1 MIWLIIIGL
10 LAVLILS
17 YWNGANDVSKTIATI
32 IGGGVTNYK
41 RAIILG
47 ASFNAIGTFL
57 ALFFAQAIFKVF
69 TKGLLRETQVG
80 KVFALSVILGAAL
93 WIVIATK
100 TGMPVSTT
108 HSMIGAILFLGL
120 FVYSVGGILWNSVFI
135 KVMLPLLL
143 SPSVSF
149 VLAFGI
155 FWLYSKNI
163 LRMSNFQAFKN
174 PKIKKIVNVDNAHWI
189 SCAASSFARGMND
202 GPKFVALAATFL
214 LAQHISTTFL
224 SNSLIFL
231 AVAIAMGLGGFFRG
245 MKVTD
250 TLSYKVTPIGHADGF
265 IANLITSLLIT
276 SGAYLGAPMSTT
288 HVSSFAII
296 IRHVWLAYINRNM
309 IKYIVMFSKIK
320 TCIQISI

>member
-174 PKIKKIVNVDNAHWI
+174 PKIKKI
-189 SCAASSFARGMND
+189 
-202 GPKFVALAATFL
+202 
-214 LAQHISTTFL
+214 
-224 SNSLIFL
+224 
-231 AVAIAMGLGGFFRG
+231 
-245 MKVTD
+245 
-250 TLSYKVTPIGHADGF
+250 
-265 IANLITSLLIT
+265 
-276 SGAYLGAPMSTT
+276 
-288 HVSSFAII
+288 
-296 IRHVWLAYINRNM
+296 
-309 IKYIVMFSKIK
+309 
-320 TCIQISI
+320 